1 MNDLFQ
7 GQTAESGPVECLG
20 QTFPSDQAR
29 REHYLKLLA
38 EKLKDPEFHKIEGF
52 PIGTDEDILALSD
65 PPYYTACPNPFIADF
80 IQQYGKPY
88 DPAVPYSKEPF
99 AADVSEGK
107 NDPIY
112 NAHSYHTKVP
122 HKAIMRYILHYTQP
136 GDVVFDGF
144 CGTGM
149 TGVAAQ
155 LCGDRATVQSLGYR
169 VEADGTILNQEE
181 EDGKPVW
188 KPFSKLGARRAILND
203 LSPAATFIAYNYN
216 TPVDVHAFEQEA
228 KRILAE
234 VEAECG
240 WMYETLHTDGKTKGR
255 INYTIWSDV
264 FTCPQ
269 CAGEVVFWDAAFDKD
284 AGEMR
289 DKFHCLRCSKEL
301 TKRNLERAWM
311 STLDKSINK
320 TLHQSKQVPV
330 AINYSIGKK
339 RFDKSP
345 DAFDLALIEKISN
358 SDIPYSYPTNS
369 IQSGEKSDEPIRLG
383 ITHAHHFYTKRNLW
397 VLAALR
403 NRISNSNHKFW
414 VTAADRYMSRM
425 SKICMNYYINGG
437 GGAVN
442 AGLLGTLYIPS
453 ISVENS
459 VIKTLSVRLS
469 KLSSVFAGFA
479 NLKRQTLLTTQSASL
494 FSNGD
499 NFIDYIFIDPPFGG
513 NIMYSELNFLWEAW
527 LGIFTNTKTEAIE
540 SKTQAKG
547 LLEYQR
553 LIISCFKWFYRF
565 LKPGRWMTV
574 EFSNTQAKV
583 WNVIQ
588 VALQEAGFVIANVSV
603 LDKKQG
609 SFNSVNNNTSVKQ
622 DLVISAYKPNYGLED
637 RFTQTGGG
645 EESVWDFVRTHLKY
659 LPIVRMKQ
667 GELDYI
673 AERDPRI
680 LFDRMVA
687 WFVRHNCPVPLSS
700 QEFQA
705 GLTQRFT
712 ERDGMVFLPEQA
724 GEYDKKRQQTAQAPQ
739 MELFVCDEHS
749 AIDWLTEFLKKRPS
763 TYQEIHP
770 EFISQLGAGWKKH
783 EARPELMAL
792 LEDNFLQYEGN
803 GPIPAQIVSWMKKSD
818 KLRGV
823 LSAKFGVESSKGS
836 ECGVESAEASN
847 SEHRTPNSELRTSHS
862 APGTP
867 NPALQTPNLEL
878 IAQDRW
884 YVPDPNKAQ
893 DLEKKREKALLKD
906 FETYR
911 AFTGRRLKE
920 FRLEVLRA
928 GFKTAWSNKDFATI
942 ISVAQKI
949 PEDAL
954 QEDEKLLLWY
964 DQALTYVDSGIL

>member
-7 GQTAESGPVECLG
+7 SQTTESGPVECLG

-38 EKLKDPEFHKIEGF
+38 EKLKDPEFRKIEGF

-65 PPYYTACPNPFIADF
+65 PPYYTACPNPFIEDF
-80 IQQYGKPY
+80 IEQYGKPY

-169 VEADGTILNQEE
+169 VEADGTILAQEE

-240 WMYETLHTDGKTKGR
+240 WMYETLHSDGKTKGR

-269 CAGEVVFWDAAFDKD
+269 CAGEVVFWNVAVDKE
-284 AGEMR
+284 AGQVR
-289 DKFHCLRCSKEL
+289 DDFPCPHCSADL
-301 TKRNLERAWM
+301 TKRSLERAWITKFD
-311 STLDKSINK
+311 SSIQQTVK
-320 TLHQSKQVPV
+320 QAKQVPV
-330 AINYSIGKK
+330 IINYRIGKSRFEK
-339 RFDKSP
+339 RVDNNDINLIDK
-345 DAFDLALIEKISN
+345 LEN
-358 SDIPYSYPTNS
+358 TN
-369 IQSGEKSDEPIRLG
+369 IKDWFPANIMMNGGETKRNDPIG
-383 ITHAHHFYTKRNLW
+383 ITHIHHFYTRRNLI
-397 VLAALR
+397 VLSKFREKIFNNINKQINPGLGLWFTSSHVWATRL
-403 NRISNSNHKFW
+403 NRLLASNYFK
-414 VTAADRYMSRM
+414 
-425 SKICMNYYINGG
+425 GG
-437 GGAVN
+437 GGVI
-442 AGLLGTLYIPS
+442 GQTLQGTLYISS
-453 ISVENS
+453 IAIETNCIERFSLR
-459 VIKTLSVRLS
+459 I
-469 KLSSVFAGFA
+469 SSVPFTAYGGAF
-479 NLKRQTLLTTQSASL
+479 TISTCSASQTIPL
-494 FSNGD
+494 ESSA
-499 NFIDYIFIDPPFGG
+499 DYIFVDPPFGA
-513 NIMYSELNFLWEAW
+513 NIMYSELNSLWEAW
-527 LGIFTNTKTEAIE
+527 LKVSTNVKVEAVENKSQGKTLDDYRYLMSA
-540 SKTQAKG
+540 
-547 LLEYQR
+547 
-553 LIISCFKWFYRF
+553 CFKKAFRI

-574 EFSNTQAKV
+574 EFSNTRAAV
-583 WNVIQ
+583 WNGIQ
-588 VALQEAGFVIANVSV
+588 TSLQEAGFVVANVAV
-603 LDKKQG
+603 LEKSHKG
-609 SFNSVNNNTSVKQ
+609 YRAVTTTTAVKQ
-622 DLVISAYKPNYGLED
+622 DLVISAYKPNFGLED

-645 EESVWDFVRTHLKY
+645 EESAWDFVRTHLKY
-659 LPIVRMKQ
+659 LPTVRMKQ

-687 WFVRHNCPVPLSS
+687 WFVRHNCPVPMSS

-749 AIDWLTEFLKKRPS
+749 AIDWLTDFLKKRPS

-792 LEDNFLQYEGN
+792 LEDNFIEFDGN
-803 GPIPAQIVSWMKKSD
+803 GDVPSQIHSYLSSNFKD
-818 KLRGV
+818 LRG
-823 LSAKFGVESSKGS
+823 LEKNDPRLTAKAK
-836 ECGVESAEASN
+836 
-847 SEHRTPNSELRTSHS
+847 
-862 APGTP
+862 
-867 NPALQTPNLEL
+867 
-878 IAQDRW
+878 DRW

-928 GFKTAWSNKDFATI
+928 GFKTAWANKDFSTI

-964 DQALTYVDSGIL
+964 DQALTYAGHSL

>member
-7 GQTAESGPVECLG
+7 GQTAETGPVECLG

-38 EKLKDPEFHKIEGF
+38 ENLKDPEFRKIEGF
-52 PIGTDEDILALSD
+52 PIGTDEDILAMSD
-65 PPYYTACPNPFIADF
+65 PPYYTACPNPFIEDF
-80 IQQYGKPY
+80 IEQYGKPY

-155 LCGDRATVQSLGYR
+155 LCGDRATVRSLGYR
-169 VEADGTILNQEE
+169 VEADGTILAQEE

-188 KPFSKLGARRAILND
+188 KPFSTLGTRRAILND

-240 WMYETLHTDGKTKGR
+240 WMYETLHSDGKTKGR

-269 CAGEVVFWDAAFDKD
+269 CAGEVVFWNATVDKD
-284 AGEMR
+284 KGEMN
-289 DKFHCLRCSKEL
+289 DKFPCPHCTKEL
-301 TKRNLERAWM
+301 TKRNMERAWVTDFDKTINQ
-311 STLDKSINK
+311 TLR
-320 TLHQSKQVPV
+320 QAKQVPV
-330 AINYSIGKK
+330 LISYSIGKK
-339 RFDKSP
+339 RFEKTLDDVDISVV
-345 DAFDLALIEKISN
+345 EKIKN
-358 SDIPYSYPTNS
+358 SDIPYPFPTNRMPE
-369 IQSGEKSDEPIRLG
+369 GEESRRNDDVC
-383 ITHAHHFYTKRNLW
+383 ITHVHHFYTKRNLW
-397 VLAALR
+397 VLGALR
-403 NRISNSNHKFW
+403 SRINSSNHKFW
-414 VTAADRYMSRM
+414 ITAADRYMSRM
-425 SKICMNYYINGG
+425 SKICMNYYLNGG

-459 VIKTLSVRLS
+459 VIKTLDVRLS
-469 KLSSVFAGFA
+469 KLSYVFAGFA
-479 NLKRQTLLTTQSASL
+479 NLDRQTLLTTQSASL
-494 FSNGD
+494 FD
-499 NFIDYIFIDPPFGG
+499 NNDNSIDYIFIDPPFGG
-513 NIMYSELNFLWEAW
+513 NIMYSELNFIWEAW
-527 LGIFTNTKTEAIE
+527 LEVFTNNKNEAIE
-540 SKTQAKG
+540 NKIQGKG
-547 LLEYQR
+547 LLEYKR
-553 LIISCFKWFYRF
+553 LMAEGFKEFYRI

-588 VALQEAGFVIANVSV
+588 VALQEAGFVVANVSA
-603 LDKKQG
+603 LDKQQG
-609 SFNSVNNNTSVKQ
+609 SFKAVTTTTAVKQ

-659 LPIVRMKQ
+659 LPTVRMKR

-687 WFVRHNCPVPLSS
+687 WFVRHNCPVPMSS

-712 ERDGMVFLPEQA
+712 PRDGMVFLPEQA
-724 GEYDKKRQQTAQAPQ
+724 TEYDKKRLQTAQAPQ

-749 AIDWLTEFLKKRPS
+749 AIDWLTDFLKKRPS
-763 TYQEIHP
+763 TYQEINP
-770 EFISQLGAGWKKH
+770 EFFNQLGAGWKKH

-792 LEDNFLQYEGN
+792 LEDNFIEFDGN
-803 GPIPAQIVSWMKKSD
+803 GDVPSQIHSYLSSNFKD
-818 KLRGV
+818 LRG
-823 LSAKFGVESSKGS
+823 LEKNDPRLTAKAK
-836 ECGVESAEASN
+836 
-847 SEHRTPNSELRTSHS
+847 
-862 APGTP
+862 
-867 NPALQTPNLEL
+867 
-878 IAQDRW
+878 DRW

-928 GFKTAWSNKDFATI
+928 GFKNAWANKDFATI

-964 DQALTYVDSGIL
+964 DQALTYSGQ